1 MYTTNKEYRDCIRE
15 FCKMNCEDKTIGL
28 DIDDESRDEQMFDGI
43 ACNKTMDFIFEKTK
57 DIPLWQDIYDKAAG
71 KFISTNREIGLSVL
85 FSYDFFW
92 DFKECWN
99 SFLRSLEI
107 NSEHLEIFDENNSFY
122 KSLDSLL

>member
-15 FCKMNCEDKTIGL
+15 FCKMNCEDKTIGI
-28 DIDDESRDEQMFDGI
+28 DIDDESRDEQMFDCI
-43 ACNKTMDFIFEKTK
+43 ACSKTMDFIFEKTK
-57 DIPLWQDIYDKAAG
+57 DIPLWQNLYDKAAG

-99 SFLRSLEI
+99 SFLCSLEI
-107 NSEHLEIFDENNSFY
+107 NNEHLEIFDENNGFY